1 MRKAPSGMWKE
12 VSFVR
17 RGKLR
22 TQILESL
29 IQPNNP
35 TDLAKK
41 LNSHRP
47 TVSQAIGELAAHHL
61 VKRLNEG
68 ERNISIYGLTGEGLK
83 VLGLVKGMR
92 LGMAADSDGKSA
104 NKMKKIGKR

>member
-1 MRKAPSGMWKE
+1 MQKAPSGMWKE

-29 IQPNNP
+29 VRPNNP

-47 TVSQAIGELAAHHL
+47 TVSQVLGELATHHL

-68 ERNISIYGLTGEGLK
+68 ERNISIYGLTVDGLK

-92 LGMAADSDGKSA
+92 TGMAADSDGKVPT
-104 NKMKKIGKR
+104 KMKKMGKH

>member
-1 MRKAPSGMWKE
+1 MWKV

-22 TQILESL
+22 TKILEALS
-29 IQPNNP
+29 IPNNP

-47 TVSQAIGELAAHHL
+47 TVSQAIGELGKYGL
-61 VKRLNEG
+61 VKRLNPS
-68 ERNISIYGLTGEGLK
+68 ERNISIYGLTQEGK
-83 VLGLVKGMR
+83 
-92 LGMAADSDGKSA
+92 AAL
-104 NKMKKIGKR
+104 KKIKEMKG